1 MGEVAYDIELDV
13 DDTFNTSLRA
23 EGMSE
28 SHLRDLE
35 ELDTRVRPRAC
46 HVASRRRGVV
56 LTAGDLRRMGVGPAS
71 QIADSLATIHM
82 ARRKRDF
89 LAAFAAN
96 PVYFVNAWLD
106 AQARDLKV
114 RPPGRARQTGLVRPG
129 CPSLTLS

>member
-1 MGEVAYDIELDV
+1 VGEVAYDIELDV

-35 ELDTRVRPRAC
+35 ELDGRVRPRFCQTTAW
-46 HVASRRRGVV
+46 HRRLV
-56 LTAGDLRRMGVGPAS
+56 LTSCSLCHMGVGLLS
-71 QIADSLATIHM
+71 KIADSLATIHL

-114 RPPGRARQTGLVRPG
+114 RHAGYL
-129 CPSLTLS
+129 